1 MAVLKD
7 PATICGT
14 EILSQAPWLVEWTIN
29 MESVVCSWFRDSKA
43 LVLTELE
50 ASVEIAIALALQQ
63 LLSF

>member
-7 PATICGT
+7 PATTCGT
-14 EILSQAPWLVEWTIN
+14 EILSQVPWFVEWTIN